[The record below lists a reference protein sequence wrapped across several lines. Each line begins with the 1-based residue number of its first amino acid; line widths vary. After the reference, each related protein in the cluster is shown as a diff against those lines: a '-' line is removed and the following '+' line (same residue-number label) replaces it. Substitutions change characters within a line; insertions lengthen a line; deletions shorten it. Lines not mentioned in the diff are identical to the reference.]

1 MADKFYRPTYLK
13 VDLEAILKNYQVL
26 GKLQPNKQVMPVIKA
41 NAYGMGSVKVAR
53 CLEDNGAEFF
63 AVATLDE
70 AIELRM
76 NGIDAKILIL
86 GVVMPH
92 DINKAIQH
100 RVALTVPSYS
110 WLKAAIEQIDTSVE
124 KDLWLHVKIDTGM
137 GRLGIKSVEDY
148 QKIVKEINQHEH
160 LIFEGV
166 FTHFAQA
173 DEDSP
178 HTAEQYQMFEEW
190 VTTLPLPP
198 YVHAQNSAGTILHEA
213 PICNMV
219 RTGIAL
225 YGYYPSEYVR
235 EKTHAV
241 LYPCAQWQTEIMEV
255 KQLNVGDTV
264 SYGSTYTADHQVKSA
279 VLGVGYAD
287 GFPRMM
293 QGATVEIKGHH
304 CPIIG
309 RVCMDQMM
317 VELPEDETFHV
328 GDTAT
333 LLNREHEGLE
343 SLTEMANKQQ
353 TINYEVL
360 CRISRRVPRI
370 YEPEKLFDIVNE
382 LQK

>member
-26 GKLQPNKQVMPVIKA
+26 GKLQPNKTVMPVIKA
-41 NAYGMGSVKVAR
+41 NAYGMGSVNVGHYLK
-53 CLEDNGAEFF
+53 NHGAEFF

-76 NGIDAKILIL
+76 HRIDTKILIL
-86 GVVMPH
+86 GVVIPK

-100 RVALTVPSYS
+100 RVALTVPSYA
-110 WLKAAIEQIDTSVE
+110 WLNEAIKYLDEDLE

-137 GRLGIKSVEDY
+137 GRLGVKSAEDY
-148 QKIVKEINQHEH
+148 QKTVALIQSHEH

-178 HTAEQYQMFEEW
+178 HTKEQYEIFENW
-190 VTTLPLPP
+190 VDTIPHPS
-198 YVHAQNSAGTILHEA
+198 YVHAQNSAGTILFDA

-219 RTGIAL
+219 RTGISL
-225 YGYYPSEYVR
+225 YGYYPSEYV
-235 EKTHAV
+235 EEQTNAE
-241 LYPCAQWQTEIMEV
+241 LYPSAEWITEIV
-255 KQLNVGDTV
+255 DIKYLNIGDTV
-264 SYGSTYTADHQVKSA
+264 SYGSTYTAEKSEKIA
-279 VLGVGYAD
+279 ILPVGYAD

-293 QGATVEIKGHH
+293 QGTNVEVNGQQ
-304 CPIIG
+304 CTIIG

-317 VELPEDETFHV
+317 IALPENEDINV
-328 GDTAT
+328 GDKVT
-333 LLNREHEGLE
+333 LLNREHSGPQ
-343 SLTEMANKQQ
+343 SLLSHAKQQQ

-360 CRISRRVPRI
+360 CRIGRRVPRI
-370 YEPEKLFDIVNE
+370 YEPEKVFDIVNE